1 MGHGHG
7 HSHAQEAEPASQ
19 RVRTLLMWLLVP
31 LALATIVGAALLY
44 PFGHEQKTGAEVGLH
59 QQPVNA
65 VVTGVQ
71 ENCGEKCI
79 AVTVRMSDGAASGQ
93 SITIPSVHGP
103 GAPHF
108 DVGDEVVLS
117 YSGSQPQAAE
127 SYQIVDFQRGWSLV
141 VLAVLFAAAVLLL
154 GRWQGLAALG
164 ALLLSFVVLVLFIM
178 PSILAGEN
186 PLMVAVVGAGLIMF
200 VVLYLTHGISART
213 STAVLGTLV
222 SLALIGVLGALF
234 SAASSLTGLD
244 EDTINLVTVLG
255 TDIDTRGLL
264 LAGTLIG
271 ALGVL
276 DDVTVTQT
284 SAVWELRRANDKLT
298 WRELFAAGSRIGRDH
313 MSSVVNTLVM
323 AYAGAAL
330 PLLLAISLAGRS
342 MGEILTAQQIA
353 QEIVRTLV
361 GSIGL
366 VAAIPVTTAL
376 AALVAV
382 RQEVAPA
389 VPEPSVPSE
398 PEKPARKP
406 AAKPAAKEPAAQ
418 RRNRIEGD
426 LFIGYDPDKGPW
438 ERPTERAA
446 RRAAP
451 ARQAPP
457 ARRRSSGSP

>member
-1 MGHGHG
+1 
-7 HSHAQEAEPASQ
+7 
-19 RVRTLLMWLLVP
+19 MWLLVP
-31 LALATIVGAALLY
+31 LALATIVGAVLLY
-44 PFGHEQKTGAEVGLH
+44 PFGHEQKTGAAVGLH
-59 QQPVNA
+59 QKPVNA
-65 VVTGVQ
+65 VVTGMQ

-79 AVTVRMSDGAASGQ
+79 AVTVRMTSGDANGQ
-93 SITIPSVHGP
+93 SITIPTAHGP

-108 DVGDEVVLS
+108 QIGDDVVLS

-141 VLAVLFAAAVLLL
+141 VLALLFTAAVLLL

-164 ALLLSFVVLVLFIM
+164 ALLLSFAVLVLFVM
-178 PSILAGEN
+178 PSILAGES
-186 PLMVAVVGAGLIMF
+186 PLLVAVVGAGLIMF
-200 VVLYLTHGISART
+200 GVLYLTHGVSART

-234 SAASSLTGLD
+234 SVVSKLTGLD

-284 SAVWELRRANDKLT
+284 SAVWELRRANEKLT

-342 MGEILTAQQIA
+342 LGEILSAQQIA

-366 VAAIPVTTAL
+366 VAAVPVTTAL

-389 VPEPSVPSE
+389 EPEPEPEPE
-398 PEKPARKP
+398 PEKPAAKTK
-406 AAKPAAKEPAAQ
+406 AKAKPKPVAEP

-438 ERPTERAA
+438 ERPSARAA

>member
-1 MGHGHG
+1 MSRVGHGHG
-7 HSHAQEAEPASQ
+7 HSHALKDEEPASQ

-31 LALATIVGAALLY
+31 LALATLVGAALLY
-44 PFGHEQKTGAEVGLH
+44 PFGHEQKTGAAIGLH
-59 QQPVNA
+59 QKPVAA

-79 AVTVRMSDGAASGQ
+79 AVTVRMTDGDANGQ
-93 SITIPSVHGP
+93 SITIPSPHGP

-108 DVGDEVVLS
+108 QLGDEVVLS

-141 VLAVLFAAAVLLL
+141 ILAVLFAAAVLLL

-164 ALLLSFVVLVLFIM
+164 ALLLSFVVLVLFVM
-178 PSILAGEN
+178 PSILAGES
-186 PLMVAVVGAGLIMF
+186 PLLVAVVGAGLIMF

-222 SLALIGVLGALF
+222 SLSLIGVLGALF
-234 SAASSLTGLD
+234 SAVASLTGLD

-389 VPEPSVPSE
+389 VPEPSE
-398 PEKPARKP
+398 PEPEPKAKTVKR
-406 AAKPAAKEPAAQ
+406 AKPRPKPQPA
-418 RRNRIEGD
+418 RIEGD

-438 ERPTERAA
+438 ERPSEPGA
-446 RRAAP
+446 RRAAS